1 MRRVA
6 ALALAAALAAGC
18 ARKPRVIPVRIGS
31 KNFTEQ
37 IILGEIIAQSLE
49 RLGVPVERRLNMAG
63 TFICH
68 HALEDGEIDTY
79 VEYTGTALM
88 AILKLPPT
96 SDPKAAYETVKTEYA
111 KRFGLKWGPPLGFDN
126 TFAMVVRRQDA
137 KKYGLSKISDLIR
150 VENTFRP
157 GFGYEFLDRADGWAG
172 VQEAYGLDFDQKP
185 TSLDLGLIYQALE
198 SKQVDLVAGNATD
211 GLIDAMNLTVLSD
224 DQHFFPPY
232 QAAPVYRPEA
242 AARWPELARVFSLLA
257 GRISTAEMRKMNAE
271 VDSRRRAAAEV
282 AREFVSSLPLAR
294 VEGSQ
299 RVVGR

>member
-1 MRRVA
+1 MPLKKAA
-6 ALALAAALAAGC
+6 ALLAAATLVAAGC
-18 ARKPRVIPVRIGS
+18 SRKPRVIPVRVGS

-49 RLGVPVERRLNMAG
+49 RAGVPVERRLNMTG

-96 SDPKAAYETVKTEYA
+96 SDPKAAYETVRNEYA
-111 KRFGLKWGPPLGFDN
+111 QRFGLKWGPPLGFDN
-126 TFAMVVRRQDA
+126 TFAMVVRTDDA

-150 VENTFRP
+150 VENRFRP

-172 VQEAYGLDFDQKP
+172 LQEAYSLDFDQKP
-185 TSLDLGLIYQALE
+185 TSLDLGLLYQALE
-198 SKQVDLVAGNATD
+198 SRQVDLVAGSATD

-224 DQHFFPPY
+224 DRHFFPPY
-232 QAAPVYRPEA
+232 QAAPVYRPQA
-242 AARWPELARVFSLLA
+242 VARWPQLGRVFAKLA
-257 GRISTAEMRKMNAE
+257 GRISTAEMRKMNAK
-271 VDSRRRAAAEV
+271 VDAHRRSAAEV
-282 AREFVSSLPLAR
+282 AGEFLASLDK
-294 VEGSQ
+294 
-299 RVVGR
+299 